1 MIELFG
7 TVKVDDISEMGN
19 LNVDSDTC
27 VGAKATSMILVR
39 FTIQEARQVNPHTN
53 PAALGDAWIR

>member
-1 MIELFG
+1 M
-7 TVKVDDISEMGN
+7 TSSEMGK
-19 LNVDSDTC
+19 LNVDSDTS